1 MTARQ
6 WFGAVVVWLILV
18 ATLLR
23 AADGEPAV
31 LGSAA
36 ALGVV
41 LLVANARGLARR
53 RPAPFNEGA
62 SARAEILL
70 GASLVALAIVSAF
83 DHLVLFLL
91 LLAVAVISAGWV
103 VMSISKSRAQRPEIP

>member
-6 WFGAVVVWLILV
+6 WFGA
-18 ATLLR
+18 
-23 AADGEPAV
+23 GC
-31 LGSAA
+31 
-36 ALGVV
+36 
-41 LLVANARGLARR
+41 
-53 RPAPFNEGA
+53 GA

-103 VMSISKSRAQRPEIP
+103 VMSISKSKSQRPEIP